1 MTTLLAYIALL
12 LPSYE
17 VKETVYRTAS
27 VYSDSLIGNKTAN
40 GERFNQDGMTAAT
53 REWPF
58 GTWLK
63 LTHPNGNTCFVRV
76 NDRNE
81 TWLKGKW
88 IDLARKPWLMLEEKS
103 DGLHHGV
110 KVEVVVWQ

>member
-27 VYSDSLIGNKTAN
+27 VYSDYYEGRRTAS
-40 GERFNQDGMTAAT
+40 GDVFSQDGMTCASNDFPLGT
-53 REWPF
+53 RLRLEHGSNVVWV
-58 GTWLK
+58 T
-63 LTHPNGNTCFVRV
+63 V
-76 NDRNE
+76 NDRMARRFD
-81 TWLKGKW
+81 GKR
-88 IDLARKPWLMLEEKS
+88 IDLARKPWLMLEEKA

-110 KVEVVVWQ
+110 KVEVIEWKN